1 MTLTAP
7 TYDAYDL
14 LVMLVPGNSSTGL
27 SLRSL
32 LAGFSLGVSVKPA
45 FAVSVSQRKACLR
58 LVSVST
64 SWAPCDEQ
72 ALQAQGLLASVPA

>member
-14 LVMLVPGNSSTGL
+14 LLMVVPGNSSTGL

-32 LAGFSLGVSVKPA
+32 LAGFSSGVSVRPA
-45 FAVSVSQRKACLR
+45 FAVSVSQRNACLR

-64 SWAPCDEQ
+64 NWAPWDERSRRRS
-72 ALQAQGLLASVPA
+72 GVSASVPA